1 MRVWNCNVE
10 IAILRSKKEFSKKS
24 SLVTRNAVNYCDI
37 EDYSFDSPHTTR
49 HLTRHPDKGILLII
63 NILGARFTLSPLVTL
78 KKGDEWISL
87 ATCYISRWYTMW
99 GWRVGDEW
107 NEMNHRR
114 NNLYLSTIRRFGWRV
129 DECCKNSTNYL
140 PEPSSVLQHQ

>member
-10 IAILRSKKEFSKKS
+10 IAILRSKKEFSKNS
-24 SLVTRNAVNYCDI
+24 SLVTHNAVNYCDI

-78 KKGDEWISL
+78 KKGDEWNNL
-87 ATCYISRWYTMW
+87 VTCSVSEWYAMY
-99 GWRVGDEW
+99 GWWVGDEW
-107 NEMNHRR
+107 NQMNHRC
-114 NNLYLSTIRRFGWRV
+114 NLLDLKAIQRFGWRV
-129 DECCKNSTNYL
+129 AEYCKNSFFLITERKSEWCL
-140 PEPSSVLQHQ
+140 W